1 MSRYCEVQTNFQD
14 GDALVD
20 ALMETGKWTA
30 EQIEVHNT
38 PQNLFGYRGDR
49 RSQKAHIIIRRKH
62 VGSLSNDLGFVR
74 NEDGEYEAIISEYDS
89 RKYGKAWIGRLTGN
103 YAYHRVRR
111 EQESRG
117 RTVSRER
124 KQNGRQRIVVT
135 GYR

>member
-1 MSRYCEVQTNFQD
+1 VSRYCQVLTEFKDET
-14 GDALVD
+14 ALVD

-38 PQNLFGYRGDR
+38 PQNLFGYRGDK

-62 VGSLSNDLGFVR
+62 VGSASNDLGFVKGD
-74 NEDGEYEAIISEYDS
+74 DGNYEAIVSEYDS
-89 RKYGKAWIGRLTGN
+89 SRYGRAWIGNLTGN
-103 YAYHRVRR
+103 YAYHRIRR

-117 RTVSRER
+117 RSVSRER
-124 KQNGRQRIVVT
+124 GQNGCQRVVIT